1 MLVQLEIEHALKESD
16 KFKFVRLAWL
26 LLLVQL
32 ISGKLLVD
40 RRSLGQG
47 AVGRLGVVERFC
59 TVNSGRFRDLTS
71 NTLS

>member
-32 ISGKLLVD
+32 IPGKLLVD
-40 RRSLGQG
+40 RRSLG
-47 AVGRLGVVERFC
+47 
-59 TVNSGRFRDLTS
+59 
-71 NTLS
+71 